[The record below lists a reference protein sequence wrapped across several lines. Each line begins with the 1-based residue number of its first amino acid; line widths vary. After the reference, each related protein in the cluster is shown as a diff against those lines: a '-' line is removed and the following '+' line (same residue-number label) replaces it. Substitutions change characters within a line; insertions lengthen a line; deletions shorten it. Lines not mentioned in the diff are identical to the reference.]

1 MGPNQI
7 YKLCTAKESVNKM
20 KTINTWTERKYLQ
33 MMQSTRDSF
42 PKDTNNSTTATTK
55 KRWRNWKT

>member
-55 KRWRNWKT
+55 